1 MNAVLALLAISAVV
15 GLVLG
20 WCFSWIVIL
29 ASGPILALLSAMV
42 LQNEGFGF
50 RPGIS
55 IIVVCLTVNQ
65 IAYWI
70 GVTLATRG
78 HKDR

>member
-1 MNAVLALLAISAVV
+1 MNAILALLALSTLGGLIS
-15 GLVLG
+15 GLY
-20 WCFSWIVIL
+20 FSSIVIL
-29 ASGPILALLSAMV
+29 ASEPILALLSAMV

-50 RPGIS
+50 RTGIA
-55 IIVVCLTVNQ
+55 IIAVCLTVNQ

-78 HKDR
+78 QKDR